1 MGDHLHMLISIPPKY
16 SVSQVVGYIKGKS
29 AIHIARN
36 YMGRQSNCIGQ
47 SFWARGDYV
56 STAGRDEETIRQYIR
71 KQEEVDR
78 KIDQLKLFK

>member
-1 MGDHLHMLISIPPKY
+1 MGDHLHMLISILPKY

-29 AIHIARN
+29 AIHIARS
-36 YMGRQSNCIGQ
+36 YMGRQRNFIGR
-47 SFWARGDYV
+47 SFWARGCYV
-56 STAGRDEETIRQYIR
+56 TTAGRDEETIRQYIR